1 LSEFNPEER
10 NDPQQPGG
18 SFLKEL
24 NPYAYVLIVLAII
37 FFLYQFIG
45 GALALAAGDLDAE
58 NPNVQIT
65 RIILAFGQ
73 FMFILAPTIFFSRFQ
88 THDLKSVF
96 KLKLPKSSLL
106 ILSVFGIILIQP
118 FLQGYLTLQEYIF
131 NSLPFVKDA
140 IKPLKDIFD
149 LLEKSTLKIVQAH
162 SVIEFLV
169 VIFVIAITPAIC
181 EEMLFRGFVLYNL
194 SRVSKSWAAIFLS
207 GFFFAFYHFQPFNII
222 PLIVLGW
229 YLGFIVYFA
238 NSIWV
243 GVICHFLNNFFASYF
258 LYVYGV
264 DEFQTPNIAGN
275 ELGNAVIAGV
285 VSLLLFTALIFL
297 YYRLREIPGNQSQGA
312 QQVE

>member
-1 LSEFNPEER
+1 MSEFNPEER

-297 YYRLREIPGNQSQGA
+297 YYRLREIPNEQPARSRPN
-312 QQVE
+312 